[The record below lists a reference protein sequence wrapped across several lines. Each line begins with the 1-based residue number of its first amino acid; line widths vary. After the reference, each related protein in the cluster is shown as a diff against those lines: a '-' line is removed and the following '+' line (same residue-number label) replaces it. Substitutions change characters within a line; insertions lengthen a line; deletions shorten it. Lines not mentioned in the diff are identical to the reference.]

1 VSAPTDTA
9 RATRW
14 LLPDSVFDGAHL
26 VAGRAVGLD
35 GDRIVAVVPDSVARS
50 EAARTGAALETLA
63 GRALLP
69 GFVNAHSHAFQRG
82 LRGHVQHAAAG
93 ADDFWTWRT
102 RMYALANALDPD
114 ALEAASARAFSEM
127 LAAGYTSV
135 GEFHYLQ
142 HAPDGTRYADPD
154 ELALRVVAAAERVGI
169 RIVLLRV
176 AYARAGFGAPEN
188 PHQRRFLDRD
198 PEDVLTAIAR
208 LRARGVR
215 AGLAPH
221 SVRAVPRPWLETFA
235 RAGVTGPVHA
245 HVDEQPAEVA
255 ACLAEHGLRPL
266 QLLDEVGLLGPA
278 FTAVHLTHPDADE
291 VARLHR
297 AGAGVCACPS
307 TELDLGDGFLPLQA
321 LDVDPDAGPPR
332 VSIGSDSH
340 ALIDPF
346 AELRALEWH
355 ARAQAGRRNVL
366 RHAPEPDALAARL
379 LAMGTRVG
387 AEQLA
392 LDAGAIAPGM
402 LADLVAIDLT
412 HPALLDAA
420 VLPAL
425 VFAGSPALVREVWVG
440 GRQVRGPHAHR

>member
-1 VSAPTDTA
+1 MQPASDAA
-9 RATRW
+9 GATRW
-14 LLPDSVFDGAHL
+14 LLPESVFDGAHL
-26 VAGRAVGLD
+26 VTGRAVGLD
-35 GDRIVAVVPDSVARS
+35 GDRIVAVVPTQVARVRS
-50 EAARTGAALETLA
+50 DWARAAIETLP

-93 ADDFWTWRT
+93 TDDFWTWRT

-114 ALEAASARAFSEM
+114 ALEAASTRAFKEM

-135 GEFHYLQ
+135 GEFHYLH
-142 HAPDGTRYADPD
+142 HAPDGTPYADPD

-176 AYARAGFGAPEN
+176 AYARAGFGVPGN
-188 PHQRRFLDRD
+188 PLQRRFIDRD
-198 PEDVLTAIAR
+198 PEDVLAAIAR
-208 LRARGVR
+208 LRARGVV

-235 RAGVTGPVHA
+235 RAGIAGPVHA
-245 HVDEQPAEVA
+245 HVDEQPAEIA
-255 ACLAEHGLRPL
+255 ACLAEHGLRPV
-266 QLLDEVGLLGPA
+266 QLLDDTGLLHA
-278 FTAVHLTHPDADE
+278 DFTAVHLTHPDDDE
-291 VARLHR
+291 LARLHR

-307 TELDLGDGFLPLQA
+307 TELDLGDGFLPLRA
-321 LDVDPDAGPPR
+321 LDRDPDAGPPGI
-332 VSIGSDSH
+332 SIGSDSH
-340 ALIDPF
+340 ALLDPF

-366 RHAPEPDALAARL
+366 RHAPEPDGLAARL

-387 AEQLA
+387 AGQLG
-392 LDAGAIAPGM
+392 LDTGAIAPGM

-412 HPALLDAA
+412 HPALEDAA
-420 VLPAL
+420 VLPAI
-425 VFAGSPALVREVWVG
+425 VFAGSPAMVREAWVG
-440 GRQVRGPHAHR
+440 GRRVRG